1 MRIGSSGGSR
11 KNMDLQQLLQL
22 LAPPLGVGAE
32 GPLFYLALLLL
43 GLGVGV
49 LTGFFG
55 VGGGFL
61 VVPLLNV
68 VLGINYE
75 VAVGSSLSFIIGT
88 SFSGVLKQR
97 QEGNVHFRVAGYLV
111 SGSVLGAVLGDSLQN
126 YLLFRVAGGQEAVF
140 TPIMHSIFIVLL
152 IATMWSMKPP
162 SKKNRAPAHSTEKV
176 PFLAK
181 IGVPP
186 YFHTPETEGWS
197 ESRGFSVPGTF
208 LAGIGIGI
216 ATGLLGIGGGVL
228 LVPVLLGLF
237 GLSHQ
242 RTAGTSLAVIFS
254 TAVVGILKKGLA
266 EIPKIS
272 LPLTMVLLVS
282 SVIGVQFGI
291 LLVRHAGA
299 HDFRRYFNYVLLLS
313 ITLIVADLVRSLF

>member
-1 MRIGSSGGSR
+1 
-11 KNMDLQQLLQL
+11 MDLQQLFHL
-22 LAPPLGVGAE
+22 LAPPLGAGVE
-32 GPLFYLALLLL
+32 GSLFYIALLLL

-68 VLGINYE
+68 VLGVNYE

-111 SGSVLGAVLGDSLQN
+111 SGSVLGAVLGDSFQN
-126 YLLFRVAGGQEAVF
+126 YLLFRVAGGQEAMF

-152 IATMWSMKPP
+152 LATMWSMKPP
-162 SKKNRAPAHSTEKV
+162 SKKIGATAQSVEKV

-181 IGVPP
+181 IEVPP
-186 YFHTPETEGWS
+186 YFHTPETEELP
-197 ESRGFSVPGTF
+197 ESCGFSVPGTF
-208 LAGIGIGI
+208 MAGVGVGT

-228 LVPVLLGLF
+228 LVPILLGLF

-242 RTAGTSLAVIFS
+242 RAAGTSLAVIFS
-254 TAVVGILKKGLA
+254 TAVVGIVKKGLA
-266 EIPKIS
+266 EIPKVS
-272 LPLTMVLLVS
+272 LPLTMVLLIS
-282 SVIGVQFGI
+282 SVLGVQFGI
-291 LLVRHAGA
+291 FLVRHAGA
-299 HDFRRYFNYVLLLS
+299 HDFRRYFNYVLLLALA
-313 ITLIVADLVRSLF
+313 LIAADLVRSLL